1 MKTRHTL
8 IAAALAAILGGLV
21 VPALAE
27 APGGSQMIPNRD
39 MATGHRDQGMSGG
52 MTGGA
57 MMSDGMMSG
66 GMMGGCMGMMQS
78 INHGTGRPNGQWQ
91 KHSPGDR
98 SMN

>member
-8 IAAALAAILGGLV
+8 IAAALAAVLGGLV

-27 APGGSQMIPNRD
+27 APGGSQMMSNRD
-39 MATGHRDQGMSGG
+39 MGTGHTGQGMSGG
-52 MTGGA
+52 MMGQ
-57 MMSDGMMSG
+57 GMMSG

-78 INHGTGRPNGQWQ
+78 MNHGNGRPNSQWQ
-91 KHSPGDR
+91 KHAPVDR